1 MKQLLFTLFIL
12 SSLISVSTAQKTGK
26 DFYRINIKVKNL
38 RDSSAVLGHYY
49 GNNQYVPKDTAK
61 ADKNG
66 NLLFTGDKP
75 LPGGVYL
82 LVLPGSKYV
91 EVLIGESQFSM
102 EFDTADVIKSMLVN
116 GSKENQVF
124 YDFQKFMGLKTEDA
138 LKVKDLVKS
147 SNPDTAA
154 MAKARIMELEK
165 EIKAYRENLFTTQP
179 NLFAVK
185 VLKSALDPEVPEPP
199 LLPNGAKDS
208 VFAYRYY
215 KKHFFD
221 NIDLSDDRM
230 IRTPVFH
237 GKLERY
243 LKNLVVQVPDSINRD
258 VDALIAKTK
267 SPELFKYMVWYVTN
281 TYENSQ
287 IMGMDAVF
295 VHMAKTYYLSGKATW
310 VDSSVVAKIRDR
322 VKILDPIL
330 LGKVAPNMFLTDS
343 LGKLIPLYNIKAKYT
358 ILYFWDPDCGHCQ
371 KVTPDLGEFYNKNKD
386 KGIEVYAASIIRDSI
401 KVKQWKKYIRE
412 KKLKFINVWDSY
424 VQTDF
429 KNLYDIYSTP
439 VIYLLDDKK
448 KIIAKRIGVEQ
459 LPDFFNNGMKFKVD

>member
-1 MKQLLFTLFIL
+1 MKKLLFTLLTL
-12 SSLISVSTAQKTGK
+12 SGLYTFSIAQKPAQEA
-26 DFYRINIKVKNL
+26 YRIAFKIKNF
-38 RDSSAVLGHYY
+38 RDSTAVLGHYY

-66 NLLFTGDKP
+66 NLVFSGKKP

-91 EVLIGESQFSM
+91 EVLIGESNFNM
-102 EFDTADVIKSMLVN
+102 EFDTADVVKSMVVK
-116 GSKENQVF
+116 GSQENQVF
-124 YDFQKFMGLKTEDA
+124 YDFQKFMSRKAEDA
-138 LKVKDLVKS
+138 SNYKDKVRS
-147 SNPDTAA
+147 SNADTAA
-154 MAKARIMELEK
+154 MAKAKLMELDK
-165 EIKAYRENLFTTQP
+165 EIKTYRENLFTNQP
-179 NLFAVK
+179 KLFSVK

-215 KKHFFD
+215 KNHYFD

-243 LKNLVVQVPDSINRD
+243 FKNLVVQVPDSINRD

-343 LGKLIPLYNIKAKYT
+343 LGKLVPLYNIKAKFT

-371 KVTPDLGEFYNKNKD
+371 KVTPELSEFYNKNKD

-401 KVKQWKKYIRE
+401 KVKQWKKYIRD
-412 KKLKFINVWDSY
+412 KKLKFVNVWDSY

-448 KIIAKRIGVEQ
+448 KIVAKRIGVEQ
-459 LPDFFNNGMKFKVD
+459 LPDFFNNGLKFKVD